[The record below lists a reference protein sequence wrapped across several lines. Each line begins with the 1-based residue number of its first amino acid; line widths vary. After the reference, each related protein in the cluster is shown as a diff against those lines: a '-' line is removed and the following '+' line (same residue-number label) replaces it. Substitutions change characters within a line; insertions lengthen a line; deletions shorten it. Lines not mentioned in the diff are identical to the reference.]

1 MAAPRV
7 VIEYCPKCGWLLRA
21 TWLAQELLTT
31 FADELGELALKP
43 AEPGKFCIWVEGEMV
58 WERKRDGGFPQAA
71 QLKRLVQPLVA
82 PNKSLGHS
90 AE

>member
-31 FADELGELALKP
+31 FSEELGELALKP
-43 AEPGKFCIWVEGEMV
+43 AEPGKFCIWVDGEMV

-71 QLKRLVQPLVA
+71 QLKRLVQPRVA
-82 PNKSLGHS
+82 PNKPLGHS
-90 AE
+90 SE